1 MINMEYRYKL
11 NVRMSFQLELR
22 IRATSG
28 WRKIHDQPQA
38 SGGQAG
44 APVQVDEEH
53 EVTGQGSSHSDIN
66 TGTSDKAAPKLL
78 YHTKRMTDQK
88 NENGQD

>member
-11 NVRMSFQLELR
+11 NVRILFQLVLL

-28 WRKIHDQPQA
+28 WRKTHDQPQ
-38 SGGQAG
+38 GGQAG

-53 EVTGQGSSHSDIN
+53 EVTGQGSSHSYIN

-88 NENGQD
+88 NENGQG